1 MVSKAVP
8 SVHSAKQG
16 KKSELPEKWAWV
28 ETSVWTDRMLAALEN
43 GVKGG
48 KWFSLIDKI
57 SSVRTL
63 TAAWEQ
69 VAANRGSAGV
79 DRISIDRFR
88 EHSSRYLEELSKAL
102 REGSFRPQPVKRV
115 YIPKGGGKMRPLGIP
130 TVKDRIVQT
139 ALKMALEPIFENE
152 FHSNSFGFRPGRGC
166 KDALREVDHKLKAG
180 HTYVVDA
187 DLSSYFDTIP
197 HEALLRRVKEK
208 VSDGRV
214 LDLIQAFLDQD
225 IMEGLKSWTPRS
237 GTPQGAVISPLLSNL
252 YLHELDML
260 INGAGYTMVRYAD
273 DFVILCQ
280 NKTEAEEALSLVQK
294 WVEQN
299 GLSLHPDKTQVGNAS
314 KPGEGFAFLGYR
326 FEAGKRYV
334 RKKSMASLRE
344 RIREK
349 TKRSCGQSLD
359 EIISKLNPMLK
370 GWFEYFKHAH
380 KYTFPSIDGFVRR
393 RLRSILR
400 RQRKRSRGT
409 GRNYQDHKRWPNAF
423 FARHG
428 LFTMKEARVKVSQSR

>member
-8 SVHSAKQG
+8 SVHNAKQG
-16 KKSELPEKWAWV
+16 KKPELPEKWTWV
-28 ETSVWTDRMLAALEN
+28 ETSVWTDRMLAALGN

-79 DRISIDRFR
+79 DRVSIDRFR
-88 EHSSRYLEELSKAL
+88 EHSSRYLEELSRVL
-102 REGSFRPQPVKRV
+102 REGSFRPHPVKRV

-166 KDALREVDHKLKAG
+166 KDALREVDHKIKAG

-225 IMEGLKSWTPRS
+225 IMEDMKSWTPIS

-280 NKTEAEEALSLVQK
+280 NEIEAEDALSLVQK

-299 GLSLHPDKTQVGNAS
+299 GLSLHPEKTQVGDAS

-344 RIREK
+344 RIRQK

-359 EIISKLNPMLK
+359 DIISRLNPMLK
-370 GWFEYFKHAH
+370 GWFEYFKHAN

-400 RQRKRSRGT
+400 RQLKRSRGT
-409 GRNYQDHKRWPNAF
+409 GGNHLDHKRWPNAF

-428 LFTMKEARVKVSQSR
+428 LFTMKEARVKASQSR